1 MAELALGQKSTI
13 DRFASPAARVVRA
26 LGTGASRLAPELA
39 AAWAAD
45 RFLAPSRRRG
55 RRIALAPGEAAFE
68 SFDGGAHRLG
78 LWSWGERDAPRRAL
92 LVHGWEGTS
101 AQLAPWGRALAERGF
116 RACALDL
123 PAHGRSSGRRTNLVE
138 IAGVIERT
146 AEHLGGAPE
155 VVVAHS
161 LGAAATVIALA
172 RGLAVRRALLVA
184 PPAEL
189 EPFADVFAS
198 WLGLDAR
205 VRARLQE
212 RIEDAIGVEWAKI
225 SPARLARGL
234 GAISTMIVHD
244 ELDREVPVDHG
255 RMLAAA
261 WPSARFVET
270 RGLGH
275 NRILAAPE
283 VTGPGLDFL
292 TTSGS

>member
-1 MAELALGQKSTI
+1 MAELTLGQKSTI
-13 DRFASPAARVVRA
+13 DRFASPAAGLVRA
-26 LGTGASRLAPELA
+26 IGFGASRLAPELA
-39 AAWAAD
+39 ASWAAD
-45 RFLAPSRRRG
+45 RFLAPSRRRS
-55 RRIALAPGEAAFE
+55 RRLTAAPHDAWFE
-68 SFDGGAHRLG
+68 SFVSGNQRLG
-78 LWSWGERDAPRRAL
+78 LWQWGSRESDRRAL
-92 LVHGWEGTS
+92 LVHGWEGSS

-116 RACALDL
+116 RATALDL

-146 AEHLGGAPE
+146 ADRLGGAPE

-172 RGLAVRRALLVA
+172 RGLGARRAVLVA

-189 EPFADVFAS
+189 EPFADLFAS

-212 RIEDAIGVEWAKI
+212 RIEDAIGAEWAKI

-234 GAISTMIVHD
+234 GAVSSLIVHD
-244 ELDREVPVDHG
+244 ALDREVPVDHG
-255 RMLAAA
+255 RKLAAA
-261 WPSARFVET
+261 WPSARLLET

-292 TTSGS
+292 TSSIE

>member
-13 DRFASPAARVVRA
+13 DRFTSPAARLVRA
-26 LGTGASRLAPELA
+26 LGAGASWLAPELA
-39 AAWAAD
+39 ASWAAD
-45 RFLAPSRRRG
+45 RFLAPNRRRSRRLTAVPEG
-55 RRIALAPGEAAFE
+55 AEFE
-68 SFDGGAHRLG
+68 SFVAGDHRLG
-78 LWSWGERDAPRRAL
+78 LWSWGPRDASHRAL

-101 AQLAPWGRALAERGF
+101 AQLAPWGRALAERGY
-116 RACALDL
+116 RATALDL

-138 IAGVIERT
+138 IAGVVERT
-146 AEHLGGAPE
+146 AEYLGGAPG

-161 LGAAATVIALA
+161 LGAAATVLALA
-172 RGLAVRRALLVA
+172 RGLGARRALLVA

-189 EPFADVFAS
+189 EPFADLFAS

-212 RIEDAIGVEWAKI
+212 RIEDAIGAEWAKI

-234 GAISTMIVHD
+234 GAIPSLVVHD
-244 ELDREVPVDHG
+244 ALDREVPIEHG
-255 RMLAAA
+255 RRLAAA
-261 WPSARFVET
+261 WPGARFVET

-283 VTGPGLDFL
+283 VTAPGLEFL
-292 TTSGS
+292 ATA

>member
-13 DRFASPAARVVRA
+13 DRFSSPAARVVRA
-26 LGTGASRLAPELA
+26 IGSGASRLAPELA

-45 RFLAPSRRRG
+45 RFLAPNRRRSL
-55 RRIALAPGEAAFE
+55 RLALAPDEAGFE
-68 SFDGGAHRLG
+68 SFVTGNLRLG
-78 LWSWGERDAPRRAL
+78 LWSWGARDAARRAL
-92 LVHGWEGTS
+92 LVHGWEGAS
-101 AQLAPWGRALAERGF
+101 AQLAPWGRSLAGRGF
-116 RACALDL
+116 RASALDL

-138 IAGVIERT
+138 IAGVIERA
-146 AEHLGGAPE
+146 AEHLGGPPE

-172 RGLAVRRALLVA
+172 RGLGARRVLLVA

-189 EPFADVFAS
+189 EPFADLFAS

-212 RIEDAIGVEWAKI
+212 RIEDAIGAEWAKI

-234 GAISTMIVHD
+234 GAVSALIVHD
-244 ELDREVPVDHG
+244 ALDREVPVDHG
-255 RMLAAA
+255 RKLAAA
-261 WPSARFVET
+261 WPSARLLET

-283 VTGPGLDFL
+283 VTQEGLDFL
-292 TTSGS
+292 ASSID

>member
-1 MAELALGQKSTI
+1 MSELALGQKSTI
-13 DRFASPAARVVRA
+13 DRFSSPAARLVRA
-26 LGTGASRLAPELA
+26 LGSGASRLAPELA
-39 AAWAAD
+39 ASWAAH

-55 RRIALAPGEAAFE
+55 RHRTGVPEGA
-68 SFDGGAHRLG
+68 SFASFVAGAQRLG
-78 LWSWGERDAPRRAL
+78 LWSWGDPGARPRAL
-92 LVHGWEGTS
+92 LVHGWEGSS
-101 AQLAPWGRALAERGF
+101 AQLAPWGRALAARGF
-116 RACALDL
+116 RATALDL

-161 LGAAATVIALA
+161 LGAAAMVIALA
-172 RGLAVRRALLVA
+172 RGLGVGRAVLVA

-212 RIEDAIGVEWAKI
+212 HIEDAIGVEWAKI

-234 GAISTMIVHD
+234 GGIPTLVVHD
-244 ELDREVPVDHG
+244 ERDREVPVAHG
-255 RMLAAA
+255 RALAAA
-261 WPSARFVET
+261 WPGARLIET

-283 VTGPGLDFL
+283 VTSPGLEFL
-292 TTSGS
+292 AAAA

>member
-13 DRFASPAARVVRA
+13 DRFSSPAARLVRA
-26 LGTGASRLAPELA
+26 IGYGASRLAPELA
-39 AAWAAD
+39 ASWAAD
-45 RFLAPSRRRG
+45 RFLAPSRRRS
-55 RRIALAPGEAAFE
+55 RRLTAAPEEATFE
-68 SFDGGAHRLG
+68 SFVSGNHRLG
-78 LWSWGERDAPRRAL
+78 SWNWGPRESDRRAL

-101 AQLAPWGRALAERGF
+101 AQLAPWGRALAGRGF
-116 RACALDL
+116 RATALDL

-138 IAGVIERT
+138 IAGVIERI
-146 AEHLGGAPE
+146 AEQLGGAPE

-172 RGLAVRRALLVA
+172 RGLGVRRALLVA

-189 EPFADVFAS
+189 EPFADLFAS

-212 RIEDAIGVEWAKI
+212 RIEDTIGAEWAKI
-225 SPARLARGL
+225 SPVRLARQL
-234 GAISTMIVHD
+234 GVVPALVVHD
-244 ELDREVPVDHG
+244 ERDREVPIAHG
-255 RMLAAA
+255 RALAAA
-261 WPSARFVET
+261 WPGARLLET

-283 VTGPGLDFL
+283 VTEPGIEFL
-292 TTSGS
+292 TASVG